1 MSKVTDGGA
10 AFPDPG
16 RAQSAKQREVL
27 TDTGMTLRDYF
38 AAKALAG
45 LCANPGGPF
54 QACDQ
59 SGWRIVNCTFA
70 QIADEAYG
78 LADSMLAAR
87 GET

>member
-1 MSKVTDGGA
+1 MSTINDGGP
-10 AFPDPG
+10 AFPRDERHLG
-16 RAQSAKQREVL
+16 HN
-27 TDTGMTLRDYF
+27 GMTLRDYF

-87 GET
+87 GAQ